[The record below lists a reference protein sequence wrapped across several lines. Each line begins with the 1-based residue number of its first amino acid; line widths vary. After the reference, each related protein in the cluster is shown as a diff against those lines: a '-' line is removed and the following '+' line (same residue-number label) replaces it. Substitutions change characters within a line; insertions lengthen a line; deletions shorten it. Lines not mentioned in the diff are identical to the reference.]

1 MTPQLMILG
10 WTLVLAI
17 VHIMAAASARTQE
30 TGVEYNAGPRDG
42 PGPPVGKITARLQRA
57 EKNFYET
64 LPLFIAAVLI
74 ANIAHRDG
82 PLTLWG
88 AGLYFACRVI
98 YLPLYALGI
107 PMVRSIVWI
116 ASLIGLALILWAILK
131 PA

>member
-1 MTPQLMILG
+1 MTPQLVILG
-10 WTLVLAI
+10 WTLVLA
-17 VHIMAAASARTQE
+17 VVYIMASASARTRE
-30 TGVEYNAGPRDG
+30 TGVDYNAGPRDG

-57 EKNFYET
+57 EKNLYET

-88 AGLYFACRVI
+88 AGLYFVGRVI

-131 PA
+131 PV

>member
-1 MTPQLMILG
+1 MTPQLIILG

-17 VHIMAAASARTQE
+17 VHIMAPAIARTRE
-30 TGVEYNAGPRDG
+30 TGVEYNAGPRDEA
-42 PGPPVGKITARLQRA
+42 GPPVGKVTARLQRA

-74 ANIAHRDG
+74 ANAAHRDG
-82 PLTLWG
+82 ALTLWG
-88 AGLYFACRVI
+88 AGLYLVGRVA

-107 PMVRSIVWI
+107 PKVRSIVWGVALLGVI
-116 ASLIGLALILWAILK
+116 LILWAILK